1 MLTVDFDR
9 LRVRDGSRVLDM
21 GCGGGRHA
29 YEAWRRGAT
38 VVALDRDQQ
47 ELKSVHYVVHE
58 MLDAGELPHG
68 RRGGP
73 ARGDAL
79 ALPFPNNTFDCI
91 ITSEVLEHVWADTVA
106 IAELVRVLRPGGRM
120 AVTVP
125 TRWPERVCWALNHEY
140 HDQPG
145 GHIRIYRQHELEQK
159 LEAAGLYLRGSH
171 HAHALHSPYWWLKC
185 AFGVD
190 NDKALPVRA
199 YHQLLVWDIM
209 KKPLATRIAEQALN
223 PLIGKSFV
231 AYATKPHLPRL
242 AESAAASEAAAK

>member
-1 MLTVDFDR
+1 VLTVDFDR

-68 RRGGP
+68 RCGGP
-73 ARGDAL
+73 TRGDEL
-79 ALPFPNNTFDCI
+79 ALPFPTDTFDGI

-125 TRWPERVCWALNHEY
+125 TRWPERVSWALNHEY

-185 AFGVD
+185 AVGLD
-190 NDKALPVRA
+190 NPDALAVRK
-199 YHQLLVWDIM
+199 YHDLLAWQIT
-209 KKPLATRIAEQALN
+209 TRPAWLDRVERTLN
-223 PLIGKSFV
+223 PVLGKSLV
-231 AYATKPHLPRL
+231 IYTEKVG
-242 AESAAASEAAAK
+242 